1 MTERKETSL
10 TRLASAVM
18 TSESVK
24 EGADRL
30 LRFTRS
36 LSTCT
41 ELEQCEWVGCLELN
55 LREAGF
61 LTDIEFRTRNQ
72 WCIAPASEAVC
83 RYLVCYLGENAEN
96 IQSLSRKARQLNRFY
111 LAPGK
116 PLCSRGKMTAV
127 MDSICDACGLT
138 EILKNTGR
146 LEIILLPDVA
156 KSGSPFVLLTDWTR
170 DNRAHRVHLALLGME
185 TTGNSLSQLI
195 EDAAAGIVAVLVLLC
210 FAERSEPGVALKDCP
225 AELSSVL
232 TGDAGAALYLLGH
245 GLLCKMLDGF
255 RKRLMEVRPEER
267 ESAEPLADVL
277 IAAAREKLLN
287 KNADRRMVI

>member
-1 MTERKETSL
+1 MTEQKEASL

-41 ELEQCEWVGCLELN
+41 ESEQCEWVGCLELN

-61 LTDIEFRTRNQ
+61 LTDIELRKRNQ
-72 WCIAPASEAVC
+72 WCIAPASEAAC
-83 RYLVCYLGENAEN
+83 RYLACYLGGEAET

-116 PLCSRGKMTAV
+116 PSCSYGELAAV

-138 EILKNTGR
+138 ERLKNTGR

-156 KSGSPFVLLTDWTR
+156 KSGSPFVLLTGWTR
-170 DNRAHRVHLALLGME
+170 DNRAHRVHLALWE
-185 TTGNSLSQLI
+185 TEPTGNSLSQLI
-195 EDAAAGIVAVLVLLC
+195 EDVAAGIAMALVLLC

-225 AELSSVL
+225 AELSSLL

-245 GLLCKMLDGF
+245 GLLCK
-255 RKRLMEVRPEER
+255 
-267 ESAEPLADVL
+267 A
-277 IAAAREKLLN
+277 
-287 KNADRRMVI
+287 